1 MRNLF
6 EVMFKKESGLSKL
19 KAEFHPLYINSPS
32 FLNAVDDAEHEFEKA
47 SMSSKIELDEMQIDN
62 IYRSL

>member
-6 EVMFKKESGLSKL
+6 EVIFKKESGLSKL
-19 KAEFHPLYINSPS
+19 KTEFQPLYINSTS

-47 SMSSKIELDEMQIDN
+47 YISSQIEQDEMQIDN
-62 IYRSL
+62 IYSCL